1 MRSPAYSHT
10 ISYHQPIVAF
20 TNVWVPASH
29 LVGAEV
35 DGMTFAYEWF
45 RFERLMVA
53 ARCLGAADRL
63 TTEITAF
70 AISRRV
76 QGRPLSELG
85 QIQAMLAHCLTQ
97 LVAAPALACE
107 TPRGNHAGA
116 HVQMQH
122 AHRS

>member
-29 LVGAEV
+29 LVGAEG

-70 AISRRV
+70 AISRRGP
-76 QGRPLSELG
+76 GRHIPGLG
-85 QIQAMLAHCLTQ
+85 PRQARPPAQPEQ
-97 LVAAPALACE
+97 LF
-107 TPRGNHAGA
+107 
-116 HVQMQH
+116 
-122 AHRS
+122 